1 MTINNSDSNFGLQE
15 KLIYGIVTEDL
26 LTEQEVEKVH
36 LLAKQHNS
44 TRGGI
49 VDSSLSIRKSDV
61 KWLGYN
67 QESKWLYDKISN
79 AVISNNDEVYQFE
92 LLGADPLQYTIYESE
107 ENGEYDWHTD
117 ILQNGERV
125 RKISVVILLSDTSDF
140 YGGSFLVSPSGGK
153 PQEIVMKKGR
163 MVVFPSWLPHRV
175 APVLEGT
182 RISLVMWFYGKRFK

>member
-79 AVISNNDEVYQFE
+79 AVRSTNDEVYQFE